1 MADDPKQNIESLFEK
16 QAALQESYDHEKGKF
31 QSARTKFAKK
41 KQALLDFNAK
51 YGRMLK
57 LVVVEAEKAEHLAE
71 VEDEAKAQAKAQAK
85 EVVLTK
91 PDDVVPV
98 EEIVNDPPVDTSAEE

>member
-1 MADDPKQNIESLFEK
+1 MADDPKKNVEDLLQE

-31 QSARTKFAKK
+31 ASARTKFAKK
-41 KQALLDFNAK
+41 KQALLDFNGK

-57 LVVVEAEKAEHLAE
+57 LVVVEAQKAEHLAE
-71 VEDEAKAQAKAQAK
+71 LDAEAKANAP
-85 EVVLTK
+85 EVVIIT
-91 PDDVVPV
+91 PDDVVAV